1 LLNALPDVKP
11 VGDLEK
17 LPKLKSKVMK
27 SYVKMEA
34 SARDAYKL
42 ALASNLIRGQEK
54 IMVVSSKLFERDD
67 R

>member
-1 LLNALPDVKP
+1 MLNALPDVKP

-17 LPKLKSKVMK
+17 LPKLKQKVMK
-27 SYVKMEA
+27 SYARMEA

-54 IMVVSSKLFERDD
+54 SMVISRKLF
-67 R
+67 